1 MMKWERSLKRQTV
14 LNFLILFPIFL
25 VFSLLLSR
33 WWNGR
38 GMDFGAYWQAG
49 HMILSGQNVYDSAE
63 WLAVRQ
69 LEGTAFHSE
78 PTFQYP
84 LPLAVLFSVIAL
96 LPIQSAYPLWMFF
109 AQIALLGSII
119 ILLGFYPTRSG
130 YFELL
135 TIAGIFFFR
144 PSFSVIN
151 SGQILTPLL
160 LLLSVSI
167 WLFHHSYWFTGGTIL
182 SILSLK
188 PSVGF
193 PILILAGLWLLSRKQ
208 LRGILGI
215 ITGGFALVTIGA
227 VVNPRWIIDYL
238 NIGGNAFR
246 KYYGMH
252 PTLWGVVDNIFQI
265 DRLSLAIGLV
275 CVAIVLA
282 VEAYLFWG
290 NKSKV
295 EAFGAFASILPA
307 ALLIAP
313 YSWNYDQI
321 LLTIPIVFLLI
332 SISVRY
338 GTGRAA
344 LFMFGVV
351 ALAFGMVTMAYLV
364 EHDVLSVMNSFVVWM
379 FSLFFVIKNS
389 QLQNGLKILDSE
401 QKS

>member
-1 MMKWERSLKRQTV
+1 MKWKRSLKKQTV
-14 LNFLILFPIFL
+14 LNFLVLCPIFL
-25 VFSLLLSR
+25 VFSLLLSQ

-38 GMDFGAYWQAG
+38 EMDFAAYWQAG
-49 HMILSGQNVYDSAE
+49 HMILSGQNVYDSEE
-63 WLAVRQ
+63 WIAVRQ
-69 LEGTAFHSE
+69 LEGTALHSE
-78 PTFQYP
+78 LTFQYP
-84 LPLAVLFSVIAL
+84 TPLAILFSPMAL
-96 LPIQSAYPLWMFF
+96 LPVQSAYTLWMFF
-109 AQIALLGSII
+109 AQIALLASII

-135 TIAGIFFFR
+135 TITGIFFFR

-167 WLFHHSYWFTGGTIL
+167 WLFHHGYWFAGGSIL

-188 PSVGF
+188 PSIGF

-208 LRGILGI
+208 WRGILGMI
-215 ITGGFALVTIGA
+215 LGGLALVVFGA
-227 VVNPRWIIDYL
+227 AVNSRWIIDYV
-238 NIGGNAFR
+238 NIGGNSFR

-252 PTLWGVVDNIFQI
+252 PTFWGVIDRIFQI
-265 DRLSLAIGLV
+265 DSLSLVIGFLV
-275 CVAIVLA
+275 VAVVLA

-290 NKSKV
+290 NKSKL
-295 EAFGAFASILPA
+295 EAFDAFASILPA

-338 GTGRAA
+338 GTGKAA

-351 ALAFGMVTMAYLV
+351 ALAFGMVTIAYFV
-364 EHDVLSVMNSFVVWM
+364 EHDVWSVMNSLVVWV
-379 FSLFFVIKNS
+379 FSLYFVIKGTNS
-389 QLQNGLKILDSE
+389 NAVAE
-401 QKS
+401 AA